1 MYCVKCRKQTETKDM
16 QNSVSKNERPMIRG
30 VCTVCGT
37 TKTQFVKGVLSKHV
51 EGGDLVSSLNML
63 TSNTKLPW
71 GKFPGEMHLPGHQF
85 TGPGTRLDLRLL
97 PDGTPHPWST
107 PINRVDRAAHRHDLA
122 YARHSDTANRN
133 IADREMVDEL
143 NSIQNPTMRE
153 RIERSLVKPILNTK
167 AKFGFGVPTKSDL
180 KKSLQS

>member
-1 MYCVKCRKQTETKDM
+1 M
-16 QNSVSKNERPMIRG
+16 QNSMSKNGRPMIRG

-37 TKTQFVKGVLSKHV
+37 TKTQFVKAK
-51 EGGDLVSSLNML
+51 GGDLVSSLNML

-85 TGPGTRLDLRLL
+85 TGPGTRFDLRLL
-97 PDGTPHPWST
+97 PDGTPHPWPT

-143 NSIQNPTMRE
+143 NSIQNPTILE
-153 RIERSLVKPILNTK
+153 RIERNLVKPILNTK
-167 AKFGFGVPTKSDL
+167 TKFGFGVPTKSDL
-180 KKSLQS
+180 KISFQS

>member
-1 MYCVKCRKQTETKDM
+1 MYCVKCKKQTETKDM
-16 QNSVSKNERPMIRG
+16 QNSMSKNGRPMIRG
-30 VCTVCGT
+30 ACTVCGT
-37 TKTQFVKGVLSKHV
+37 TKTQFVKAK
-51 EGGDLVSSLNML
+51 GGDLVGSLNML

-85 TGPGTRLDLRLL
+85 TGPETRLDLRVL
-97 PDGTPHPWST
+97 PDGTPHPWSK

-143 NSIQNPTMRE
+143 NSIQNPTFRGP
-153 RIERSLVKPILNTK
+153 IERNLVKPILNTK